1 MCQNTLSFIEI
12 AAGETVV
19 AEGDVGD
26 GFFIIEAGTVD
37 VTIRGEHI
45 RTLGAGGTFGEI
57 ALLRDIPRTATVRAE
72 TPLVLRTIDR
82 DDFVAAVT
90 GHGDARAEADKVIST
105 LLQYR

>member
-1 MCQNTLSFIEI
+1 M
-12 AAGETVV
+12 V

-26 GFFIIEAGTVD
+26 RFFIIETGTVD

-45 RTLGAGGTFGEI
+45 RTVGPGGSFGEI

-72 TPLVLRTIDR
+72 TPLVLRTIER
-82 DDFVAAVT
+82 DTFVAAVT
-90 GHGDARAEADKVIST
+90 GHGEATAQADQVINT